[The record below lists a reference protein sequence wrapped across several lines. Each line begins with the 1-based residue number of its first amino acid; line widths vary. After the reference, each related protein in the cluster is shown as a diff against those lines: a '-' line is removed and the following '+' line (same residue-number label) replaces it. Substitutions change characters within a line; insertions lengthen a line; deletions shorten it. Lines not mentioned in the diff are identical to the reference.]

1 MKLYLHIPFC
11 KSKCIYCDFKSFPC
25 ADRNKI
31 NEYLIGLNKE
41 ITLAGAEFSSRE
53 ITSVYFGGGTPSL
66 LNLEQFSSVF
76 NTLSNS
82 FNLSNN
88 IEITVEC
95 NPESVSKEKLQLM
108 RSLGVN
114 RISLGVQ
121 SLLDDNLKAIGRVHD
136 RQTALDKIRLVKEC
150 LGNLSVDFIV
160 GLPYDTFE
168 SIKEEIEEVA
178 PFVDHISVY
187 MLSVESGTPLE
198 KLVESGKM
206 ILPDTDRQVDFFEHA
221 CKVLKDLGFERYE
234 VSNFSKNGK
243 RSNHNTGYWTREE
256 YLGLGLNASS
266 LTKIE
271 KENGVVEERF
281 KNTDDIEKY
290 LLDARN
296 SSSYF
301 DFQRETTV
309 LTNDEIYEETV
320 MLALRLKDGIEESFL
335 GSRANILKEKFAD
348 FITVAN
354 GRISLDDKGMDVMNH
369 ILVEILS

>member
-335 GSRANILKEKFAD
+335 GEKADVLKDKFAD

-354 GRISLDDKGMDVMNH
+354 GRISLDDKGLDVMNH

>member
-31 NEYLIGLNKE
+31 NEYLLGLNKE

-206 ILPDTDRQVDFFEHA
+206 ILPDTDIQVDFFEHA

-335 GSRANILKEKFAD
+335 GEKADVLKDKFAD

>member
-31 NEYLIGLNKE
+31 NEYLLGLNKE

-95 NPESVSKEKLQLM
+95 NPESVSKETLQLM

-206 ILPDTDRQVDFFEHA
+206 ILPDTDIQVDFFEHA

-335 GSRANILKEKFAD
+335 GEKADVLKDKFAD